1 MNRREMLRLIP
12 VSIAG
17 LTGATARVRASE
29 EQPDVPLPREHAGP
43 VFRVELGRAGCD
55 EVLVLE
61 GTEIL

>member
-1 MNRREMLRLIP
+1 MRVAPLRT
-12 VSIAG
+12 SRT
-17 LTGATARVRASE
+17 TGISPASVE
-29 EQPDVPLPREHAGP
+29 RPDVPLPREQAGP